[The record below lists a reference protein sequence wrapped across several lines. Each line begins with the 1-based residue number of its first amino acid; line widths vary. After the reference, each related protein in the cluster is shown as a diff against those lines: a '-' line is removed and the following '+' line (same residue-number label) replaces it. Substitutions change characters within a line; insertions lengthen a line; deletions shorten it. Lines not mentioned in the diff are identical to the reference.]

1 MAQTADDPVAQGSDP
16 PPAPATFVASSA
28 TPDVGE
34 RTQGVE
40 LGRPRRARR
49 PLSDLPPGPR
59 RTRVEIRR
67 VGIWSVFKFSLL
79 FSFCGMLIV
88 FLALLI
94 IYLVLQAA
102 GALDSFERLLGY
114 FFDSG
119 QISNRGPQPVHI
131 NGAVVFTYIFLGGCL
146 LAVAWS
152 AVTTLVA
159 LIYNLISDILGGV
172 EVTLSERP
180 KRFTR

>member
-1 MAQTADDPVAQGSDP
+1 MAQTADDPVAQGDP
-16 PPAPATFVASSA
+16 PPAPTTFVASSA
-28 TPDVGE
+28 PPDVEE

-40 LGRPRRARR
+40 VGRTRAARR

-131 NGAVVFTYIFLGGCL
+131 NGAVVFTYIFLAGCL

-152 AVTTLVA
+152 AINTVVA
-159 LIYNLISDILGGV
+159 LIYNLISDILGGI